1 MVFLFISVRQ
11 LSQPVAFTAVL
22 AHDVTLGP
30 HQAVEFDKIIT
41 NVGNAYDSRDGQFT
55 APIDGLYMISATI
68 CSQQSSSV
76 HIEIVRNGVQLA
88 AIYGDDYDLGSQTIM
103 VQLNEN
109 DKVWVRH
116 FFDSGFGYINNEAD
130 RHHTTFTGALIVA
143 L

>member
-1 MVFLFISVRQ
+1 M
-11 LSQPVAFTAVL
+11 SQHAAFTAVL
-22 AHDVTLGP
+22 VHDVTLGP
-30 HQAVEFDKIIT
+30 QQAVEFDKVMT
-41 NVGNAYDSRDGQFT
+41 NVGNAYDSRDGQF
-55 APIDGLYMISATI
+55 AARVCGLYVSSATI

-76 HIEIVRNGVQLA
+76 HIEIIRNAVHLA

-130 RHHTTFTGALIVA
+130 IHYTRFTGALIVA
-143 L
+143 LKKYQFPKCI